1 VLVRRPLLARTAKPT
16 VTRVVILA
24 AAITGA
30 VSCAAIAGINDGAE
44 KRNVATDAAVAISA
58 DGAASGTDG
67 ATSADGTVP
76 ACPAPGNAADTATSM
91 HASKVKTPVVLDGD
105 GAEWSCVD
113 RFAFTGGQRVVN
125 LAAGRGIADV
135 AMQWDEQHLYVW
147 ASVTTAAPAGNA
159 PRATNYQ
166 NDSFSFFVS
175 QPAPTSAYTANDHHI
190 VLDSTNLLTDYAI
203 GTRTGLAGI
212 NGKAG
217 SVHDDGV
224 TLTFVV
230 ELQIAASIVGRTAFA
245 TNDTVRVNFQI
256 NDGPSGTPPYR
267 IWMLDPSV
275 CTPVAGCTVQGTSEP
290 YCDPRCTGV
299 VTLR

>member
-1 VLVRRPLLARTAKPT
+1 MRRPLLARNAKPA
-16 VTRVVILA
+16 VTLVVITA

-44 KRNVATDAAVAISA
+44 KRSVATTDAAVTVSA
-58 DGAASGTDG
+58 DGAAAATDG
-67 ATSADGTVP
+67 ATSADGAVA
-76 ACPAPGNAADTATSM
+76 ACPAPGNAADTATTM

-113 RFAFTGGQRVVN
+113 RFAFDGGQRVTN

-147 ASVTTAAPAGNA
+147 ASLTTGAPAGNA
-159 PRATNYQ
+159 PRATNFQ
-166 NDSFSFFVS
+166 NDSFGFFVS
-175 QPAPTSAYTANDHHI
+175 QRAPTSTYTANDHHI

-217 SVHDDGV
+217 TVHGDGV

-230 ELQIAASIVGRTAFA
+230 ELQVDASIVGRTAFA
-245 TNDTVRVNFQI
+245 ANDTVRVNFQV

-275 CTPVAGCTVQGTSEP
+275 CTPFGGCTIQNTSEP